1 VHKNRYDLRREDDG
15 TWTVFDIFTGAPAI
29 AEGEILA
36 GLEMEDADDLV
47 DLLNGIYI
55 KDRGEGE

>member
-1 VHKNRYDLRREDDG
+1 MHKNRYDIRKEDDD

-55 KDRGEGE
+55 GERSSDD